1 MHVYKLVMLPIN
13 LSCFL
18 KCQCSNAFTVHCV
31 QSMVP
36 YLMDMAKLQWSLWW
50 GAGGRG
56 RVGFTDDDGDA
67 HWKVRIYLLKES
79 RGFTKN

>member
-1 MHVYKLVMLPIN
+1 MYILVMLPIN

-36 YLMDMAKLQWSLWW
+36 YLMDMAKLQWSPWW
-50 GAGGRG
+50 GAGGAG
-56 RVGFTDDDGDA
+56 GAGWGVLMMMGMPIGKLEF
-67 HWKVRIYLLKES
+67 IS
-79 RGFTKN
+79 